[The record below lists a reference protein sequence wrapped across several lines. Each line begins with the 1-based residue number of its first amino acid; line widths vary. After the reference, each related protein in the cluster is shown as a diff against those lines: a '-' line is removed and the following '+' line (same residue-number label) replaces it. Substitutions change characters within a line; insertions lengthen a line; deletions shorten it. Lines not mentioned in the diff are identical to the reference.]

1 MTSPDH
7 HRSRR
12 QSGTNPAGR
21 AAMTSGER
29 QCRYRSLTESEI
41 RTNVCALEFPGFG
54 ADDGALR
61 TSRPAET
68 NPNTR
73 RVVRTVEEVTVR
85 CVNEREVPE
94 QEKKLA
100 VDRSKG
106 ALPLTRRCRIG
117 EKREGFESGMTLVER
132 EDSAHCVVSS
142 AGKYRSFPC
151 RFRIR
156 KKKIPR
162 TTFPFAYCV
171 FGRRSTLLPASQ
183 RARRPDVTV
192 LAPIARKTP
201 RGLLKNSTGV
211 VLICDKITKE
221 CTQLGSFRARDPH
234 FPPST
239 RLTCTSKSRELAPYR
254 IAIIENGTSLKFAT
268 AAVAGAVERSRAVS
282 RVLCDN
288 MSRHDSERAAGN
300 LKIHNHAR
308 CSTLVVPCVVNA
320 AQKPAMSNADLE
332 WSGESL
338 DAKALA
344 VVATSALGQLKEKIT
359 STNGTNGP
367 GGVVNNGRCEEREV
381 ASERIAAFCA
391 SFYVLAQFENW
402 RVRTYFVAEVVPEEI
417 LPPLAQSSS
426 GGALDADVAS
436 GNGTQE
442 MPVPGRRVTQHW
454 WQLFAP
460 KLVVRKGGLPS
471 NHGPRP
477 RPLSS
482 MPHAVSFALPPAPGG
497 LGRCEPPVNSR
508 DVKRLAGTGQTTP
521 EADENSSRDVRS
533 AEL

>member
-12 QSGTNPAGR
+12 QSGTNPAGG
-21 AAMTSGER
+21 AAITSGER
-29 QCRYRSLTESEI
+29 QCRYRLLTESEI

-54 ADDGALR
+54 ADDGASR
-61 TSRPAET
+61 TRRPAET
-68 NPNTR
+68 NSNTR
-73 RVVRTVEEVTVR
+73 RVVQAVEGVSVR
-85 CVNEREVPE
+85 CVNVCDKK
-94 QEKKLA
+94 KKLA

-117 EKREGFESGMTLVER
+117 EKREGFESGMTLAER
-132 EDSAHCVVSS
+132 EDSAHCVVSL
-142 AGKYRSFPC
+142 AGKYRSFPLLFSLW
-151 RFRIR
+151 RNVSHSREDKQIPHS
-156 KKKIPR
+156 KKKR
-162 TTFPFAYCV
+162 FLA
-171 FGRRSTLLPASQ
+171 RHSRSHIESLADVPLCSLH
-183 RARRPDVTV
+183 RNLDVTV

-201 RGLLKNSTGV
+201 QGLLKNSTGV
-211 VLICDKITKE
+211 VLICDKMTKE
-221 CTQLGSFRARDPH
+221 CTQLGYFRVRDPH

-239 RLTCTSKSRELAPYR
+239 RLTCTSKSGELAPYR
-254 IAIIENGTSLKFAT
+254 IGIIENGTSLKFAI

-282 RVLCDN
+282 RVLCNN
-288 MSRHDSERAAGN
+288 MSRHDSERATGD

-338 DAKALA
+338 DAMVLA
-344 VVATSALGQLKEKIT
+344 VVATSALGQLKEK
-359 STNGTNGP
+359 
-367 GGVVNNGRCEEREV
+367 
-381 ASERIAAFCA
+381 
-391 SFYVLAQFENW
+391 FENW

-426 GGALDADVAS
+426 GGAPDADVAS

-442 MPVPGRRVTQHW
+442 TSVPGRRVTQHW

-460 KLVVRKGGLPS
+460 KPVVRRGGLPS

>member
-7 HRSRR
+7 HRSR
-12 QSGTNPAGR
+12 QSGTNPTGGAV
-21 AAMTSGER
+21 MTSGETR
-29 QCRYRSLTESEI
+29 GARICEREEVRPGKCSVTDVSWRRFRYRPLTELW
-41 RTNVCALEFPGFG
+41 TKVCALEFPGFG
-54 ADDGALR
+54 ADDGASR
-61 TSRPAET
+61 TRRPAET
-68 NPNTR
+68 NSNTR
-73 RVVRTVEEVTVR
+73 RVVQAVEGVSVC
-85 CVNEREVPE
+85 CVNVCEVPE

-100 VDRSKG
+100 VDRPKG

-117 EKREGFESGMTLVER
+117 KSTVFTLAPR
-132 EDSAHCVVSS
+132 LTPARRQADSAFEKKRFLARHS
-142 AGKYRSFPC
+142 RSHIESLADVPLC
-151 RFRIR
+151 SLHRN
-156 KKKIPR
+156 
-162 TTFPFAYCV
+162 
-171 FGRRSTLLPASQ
+171 L
-183 RARRPDVTV
+183 DVTV
-192 LAPIARKTP
+192 LAPIARRTP

-211 VLICDKITKE
+211 VLICDKITI
-221 CTQLGSFRARDPH
+221 RDAPNLAPFVSATH

-239 RLTCTSKSRELAPYR
+239 RLTRTRKSRELAPYR
-254 IAIIENGTSLKFAT
+254 IAITENGTSLKFAT

-282 RVLCDN
+282 RVLCNN

-320 AQKPAMSNADLE
+320 AQKPTMNNADLE

-344 VVATSALGQLKEKIT
+344 VVATSALGQLKEK
-359 STNGTNGP
+359 
-367 GGVVNNGRCEEREV
+367 
-381 ASERIAAFCA
+381 
-391 SFYVLAQFENW
+391 FENW

-426 GGALDADVAS
+426 GDAPDADVAS

-442 MPVPGRRVTQHW
+442 TSVPGRRVTQYW

-460 KLVVRKGGLPS
+460 KPVVRRGGLPS